1 MSAATPFPCVPES
14 AGSERRS
21 LFEHA
26 PLGIAQCSHRGTIIA
41 MNPALERIL
50 GATLATIPSP
60 DFADVAHVTD
70 REESRRLF
78 QQMIDGERDTFRID
92 NQVLGPEG
100 RTSRVR
106 WTAWRVPGSDGRPH
120 SGLVVAEGRLLVQR
134 VDRGG

>member
-1 MSAATPFPCVPES
+1 
-14 AGSERRS
+14 
-21 LFEHA
+21 
-26 PLGIAQCSHRGTIIA
+26 